1 MGDVDPLECQQASG
15 TPPAKVSD
23 ELMTVKLRFKAPD
36 GDQSRLVTHVVREP
50 SETADEPSS
59 DFAFATAVA
68 ELAIILRDSEH
79 KDRASLE
86 SVLERARRERE
97 HDPDGDRAES
107 ARLVA
112 LAETLQLAGGGRT
125 SSRR

>member
-1 MGDVDPLECQQASG
+1 
-15 TPPAKVSD
+15 
-23 ELMTVKLRFKAPD
+23 MTVKLRFKAPD
-36 GDQSRLVTHVVREP
+36 GDKSRLVTHVVREP
-50 SETADEPSS
+50 AEAADEPSS

-68 ELAIILRDSEH
+68 EFAIILRDSEH

-86 SVLERARRERE
+86 SVLERARRDRG
-97 HDPDGDRAES
+97 HDPDGDRAEF

-112 LAETLQLAGGGRT
+112 LAETLRLPGEGHA